1 MAITLIKYNG
11 NKEDYNRDKALN
23 SLKRSGVDEKK
34 AFTVLQE
41 IEKQLPQTIS
51 TKDLYRRIYQGINA
65 QGYTSPAK
73 IYRIREVLS
82 KMDSIEF
89 EKIISDLFTTQN
101 ITCSWNQIVVG
112 QCIDHQIDVIAKNQ
126 LGKHLIEVKRHANP
140 HKEIGLGTVIEL
152 WGRFIDI
159 SSFTSCVL
167 VTNSKFSLHA
177 KKFAKCRK
185 VGLLGWRYNS
195 TDLFSDH
202 ENGLETI
209 IEVIGKDKVLNILQ
223 SHI

>member
-1 MAITLIKYNG
+1 MAITVIKYNG
-11 NKEDYNRDKALN
+11 NKESYNRDKALN
-23 SLKRSGVDEKK
+23 SLRLSGIDEKK
-34 AFTVLQE
+34 AFAVLQE
-41 IEKQLPQTIS
+41 LEKQLPLVIS
-51 TKDLYRRIYQGINA
+51 TKDLYRRIYQAINT
-65 QGYTSPAK
+65 QGYASQAK

-82 KMDSIEF
+82 EMDSIEF
-89 EKIISDLFTTQN
+89 EKIISDLLSAQN
-101 ITCSWNQIVVG
+101 ITCTWNQIVSG
-112 QCIDHQIDVIAKNQ
+112 KCIDHQIDVIATNKS
-126 LGKHLIEVKRHANP
+126 GKYLIEVKRHTNP

-159 SSFTSCVL
+159 NSFAAAIL

-177 KKFAKCRK
+177 KEFARCRK

-209 IEVIGKDKVLNILQ
+209 IEIIGKDKVLNILQ